1 MLDLDE
7 SAYPFFLVSSGPKT
21 ELMCAMYLSSGP
33 RSLYEPEY
41 VSWAKAASSRCPAQY
56 ISCDQLRI
64 RHTSPKENTS
74 VISRNTYASLI
85 FSYAMFFHFSSGSTT
100 YITVTVTFHEPSTLP
115 ELDSR
120 KYTYGKVCIDVPVV
134 LLCASYV
141 VDGFFDELAQ
151 RRVGCD
157 FESIARRFEPFRYV
171 RIPRKWGEMPVW

>member
-1 MLDLDE
+1 M
-7 SAYPFFLVSSGPKT
+7 S
-21 ELMCAMYLSSGP
+21 LSTSRGP
-33 RSLYEPEY
+33 RL
-41 VSWAKAASSRCPAQY
+41 
-56 ISCDQLRI
+56 LRAGAL
-64 RHTSPKENTS
+64 RSTFRATSYAYTHRKPKS
-74 VISRNTYASLI
+74 VISRKNDASFI

-100 YITVTVTFHEPSTLP
+100 YPVPETTFHEPSALP

-151 RRVGCD
+151 FRVGCD
-157 FESIARRFEPFRYV
+157 FESVARRFEPFRYV